1 MTGVGAVDSGF
12 EIVGRLLDGDL
23 NEVAFEALAL
33 SEATVLPAPIVSR
46 GGCSS
51 IRSSSGERSRFLPR
65 NFDSD
70 RGRSPSSSP
79 DNDSFDALEGRLS
92 DKLRLPPNLSRAPT
106 RFLFARPYFNL
117 TISFLVAVDPVAVE
131 GGPFVLAVVLDTG
144 DFCAYGD
151 VDRRSESR
159 LGLVFPLVESGVVL
173 LASLGCVLVDFC
185 SVRIR
190 S

>member
-1 MTGVGAVDSGF
+1 MTGVGTADSGF
-12 EIVGRLLDGDL
+12 ETAGRLLDGDL
-23 NEVAFEALAL
+23 NEVAFEDLIL
-33 SEATVLPAPIVSR
+33 SEGTVLPALIVSR

-51 IRSSSGERSRFLPR
+51 IPSSSGERSRFLPR

-70 RGRSPSSSP
+70 REISPSSSP
-79 DNDSFDALEGRLS
+79 DNDSFDALEDRLS
-92 DKLRLPPNLSRAPT
+92 NSLLLPPNLSRAPT

-117 TISFLVAVDPVAVE
+117 TISFLVAVDPVTVE
-131 GGPFVLAVVLDTG
+131 GAAFVLVVVLGTG
-144 DFCAYGD
+144 DLWAYGD

-159 LGLVFPLVESGVVL
+159 LGFVFPLVESGVVL
-173 LASLGCVLVDFC
+173 LVSLGCVLVDFC